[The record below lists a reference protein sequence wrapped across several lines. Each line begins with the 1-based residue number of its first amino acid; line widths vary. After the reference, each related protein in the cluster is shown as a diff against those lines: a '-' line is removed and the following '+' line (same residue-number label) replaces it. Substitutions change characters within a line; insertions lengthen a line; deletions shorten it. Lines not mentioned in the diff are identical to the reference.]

1 MEPGPSCE
9 WFLLEFTD
17 SFSIQYCG
25 ATDSRTLLDPQ
36 ISGKPLREIL
46 TIIDEKLV
54 EMIQMLA
61 EHYNLSKF
69 SGTIRLPIPN
79 THFLLKPTQLRITD
93 LSTCPPS
100 IYFLPRDTPPIQFYL
115 VDHPKML
122 VFQLEDGD
130 KRRIYLEPS
139 TPHPAEPHVRHIR
152 GVRPPLQSGPGYF
165 QEYNWKLAYRDELR
179 VESPVKLYFMSLES
193 EVVFHTVSVPLEI
206 LKLVGYYSNGTL
218 DCLFLHS

>member
-1 MEPGPSCE
+1 VARTTAKTS
-9 WFLLEFTD
+9 
-17 SFSIQYCG
+17 SIPKSLVSASEKY
-25 ATDSRTLLDPQ
+25 
-36 ISGKPLREIL
+36 L

-54 EMIQMLA
+54 EMIQTLA
-61 EHYNLSKF
+61 EHYNIAKF

-100 IYFLPRDTPPIQFYL
+100 IYFLPRDTPHIQFYL

-122 VFQLEDGD
+122 VFQLENGD

-139 TPHPAEPHVRHIR
+139 SPHPAEPHVRYIR
-152 GVRPPLQSGPGYF
+152 GVRPPLQCGPGYF